1 MINRR
6 WTMTE
11 NGLKC
16 MDCDGLI
23 SVGDHING
31 LDEEVD
37 IEKDIKIDV
46 NGVNINAK
54 DAKIKVDSNGVKIH
68 SKESKVT
75 IDKNGVHID
84 SKKQ

>member
-1 MINRR
+1 
-6 WTMTE
+6 
-11 NGLKC
+11 
-16 MDCDGLI
+16 LI

-31 LDEEVD
+31 LDED

-75 IDKNGVHID
+75 IDKHGIHVD
-84 SKKQ
+84 SQEK